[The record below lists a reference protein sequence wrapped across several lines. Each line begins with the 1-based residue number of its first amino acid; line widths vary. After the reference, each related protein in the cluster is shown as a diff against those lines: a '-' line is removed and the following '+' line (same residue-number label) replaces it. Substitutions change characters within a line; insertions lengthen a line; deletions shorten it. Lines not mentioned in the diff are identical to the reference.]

1 MYSAPRGMVLF
12 DRLTGQ
18 TWSQLF
24 SATEEEWMNRLSS
37 HPIKSP
43 LPDPPKS
50 PCLGQA
56 RSCCLAEGDGG
67 RSRVLAGVMG
77 AFCRLEMYGL
87 KYKASCEQT
96 PQLTGRLGKKVCPGL
111 PATLV
116 GI

>member
-1 MYSAPRGMVLF
+1 MYSAPRGTVLF

-24 SATEEEWMNRLSS
+24 SASKEWWMNRLSS

-50 PCLGQA
+50 ACLGQT
-56 RSCCLAEGDGG
+56 RTHSPAEVDRG

-77 AFCRLEMYGL
+77 ALLQAGDVWAL
-87 KYKASCEQT
+87 
-96 PQLTGRLGKKVCPGL
+96 
-111 PATLV
+111 
-116 GI
+116 